1 MNGIYPALLTP
12 LRPDGT
18 LHPQALE
25 ASLQRI
31 YDAGCHGVYVA
42 GSTGEGLL
50 LDPELREQLVA
61 ATVRSTPAGRQV
73 IAHVGANSTA
83 TAVRLARHAEQSGA
97 HAISSI
103 APPGPFSFEDIETY
117 YRDLAASTSLPLIL
131 YFFPASAPAVS
142 TYAHLERLCAIPS
155 VAGVKFTSFDL
166 FTLSRIPA
174 LLGKFVWNGHDE
186 VLAAGL
192 LMGACGGVG
201 SIYNLE
207 PELFLGIYEAA
218 QRADWQEAKRL
229 QDRANQLIAI
239 VLQFPLFPA
248 LKQILTWRG
257 LHVGV
262 CVPPR
267 RPLTA
272 DQELSLR
279 NQLKAADFLF

>member
-12 LRPDGT
+12 LSEDGS
-18 LHPQALE
+18 LHLRALD
-25 ASLQRI
+25 ASLERI
-31 YDAGCHGVYVA
+31 YAAGCDGVYVA

-50 LDPELREQLVA
+50 LPPELREQLAA
-61 ATVRSTPAGRQV
+61 ATVKATPQGRKMIV
-73 IAHVGANSTA
+73 HVGANSTA
-83 TAVRLARHAEQSGA
+83 TAVRLARHAESCGA

-142 TYAHLERLCAIPS
+142 TYGHLERLCAIPN

-166 FTLSRIPA
+166 YTLGRIPS
-174 LLGKFVWNGHDE
+174 LGKFVWNGHDE

-201 SIYNLE
+201 SIYNVE
-207 PELFLGIYEAA
+207 PELFLGIYRAA
-218 QRADWQEAKRL
+218 TAGNWPEAKRL
-229 QDRANQLIAI
+229 QDRANALITI
-239 VLQFPLFPA
+239 VLGFPLFPA

-257 LHVGV
+257 LDLGH

-272 DQELSLR
+272 EQQSSLR
-279 NQLKAADFLF
+279 NQLRLAGFDA